1 MPTSVYDP
9 EVDEVLAGARVPAR
23 RTVSVDGR
31 GVEIDYPFP
40 SPEDWRDCWIYFV
53 LIDRFNNPD
62 APPRRTWNEPFGGFQ
77 GGTLEGV
84 RRRLAYLQRLGVR
97 ALWLSPV
104 LQNCQEQD
112 GSYHGYGIQHFLRVD
127 PRFAADKSDPD
138 NELRRLV
145 SEAHARGIYVIL
157 DIVLNHAG
165 DVFAYVLEDGSEA
178 SSAPWRDA
186 GYPVRWRG
194 ADGRPVPDWS
204 DAPRSDDPRLGP
216 KAAVW
221 PDELRFNAV
230 FRRKGKGGESGG
242 DFESLKEFVTARP
255 EVRSALIRCYQ
266 YAIANWD
273 VDGFRIDTLKYIEP
287 DFALLFGNA
296 MREFALQIGKRNFF
310 TFGEVYDDEH
320 KIAQFVGRRRTSD
333 GGDMIGVDAALDFPL
348 FYRLPGVVKGLVSP
362 SQIAEVYALRRR
374 LEEGIVSSH
383 GEASRFFVTFL
394 DNHDQH
400 SRFRYVDAAQP
411 DRYDG
416 QVPAAL
422 ACLFSLQGIPCVY
435 YGTEQGLAGS
445 GSANEAVREALWGKS
460 GAFDETDPFYL
471 ALRDLARV
479 RAGNPALRYGR
490 QYFRPVSGDR
500 RSFGLS
506 NFAPGVLAFSRILS
520 ETESV
525 IVANTDPGVG
535 VEVSVL
541 VDAILNPAGA
551 RFGTI
556 YSSAGNNRTCM
567 VEEISNAAILG
578 NGVSH
583 GSVHAIRVGLAPGEA
598 LILARSVE
606 VNRTSES
613 PGMVAVPSPL
623 RPAGTGSA
631 KGG

>member
-1 MPTSVYDP
+1 
-9 EVDEVLAGARVPAR
+9 
-23 RTVSVDGR
+23 
-31 GVEIDYPFP
+31 
-40 SPEDWRDCWIYFV
+40 
-53 LIDRFNNPD
+53 
-62 APPRRTWNEPFGGFQ
+62 
-77 GGTLEGV
+77 
-84 RRRLAYLQRLGVR
+84 
-97 ALWLSPV
+97 
-104 LQNCQEQD
+104 
-112 GSYHGYGIQHFLRVD
+112 
-127 PRFAADKSDPD
+127 
-138 NELRRLV
+138 
-145 SEAHARGIYVIL
+145 
-157 DIVLNHAG
+157 
-165 DVFAYVLEDGSEA
+165 
-178 SSAPWRDA
+178 
-186 GYPVRWRG
+186 
-194 ADGRPVPDWS
+194 
-204 DAPRSDDPRLGP
+204 
-216 KAAVW
+216 
-221 PDELRFNAV
+221 
-230 FRRKGKGGESGG
+230 
-242 DFESLKEFVTARP
+242 
-255 EVRSALIRCYQ
+255 
-266 YAIANWD
+266 
-273 VDGFRIDTLKYIEP
+273 LKYIEP

-400 SRFRYVDAAQP
+400 SRFRYIDAAQP

-445 GSANEAVREALWGKS
+445 GSVNEAVREALWGKS

-500 RSFGLS
+500 RNFGLS

-525 IVANTDPGVG
+525 IVANNDPGVG

-551 RFGTI
+551 RFRAM
-556 YSSAGNNRTCM
+556 YSSVGNSRTCR
-567 VEEISNAAILG
+567 VEEISNATVFG

-598 LILARSVE
+598 LILARSE
-606 VNRTSES
+606 Q
-613 PGMVAVPSPL
+613 
-623 RPAGTGSA
+623 
-631 KGG
+631 

>member
-9 EVDEVLAGARVPAR
+9 EVDDVLAGARVPAR
-23 RTVSVDGR
+23 RTISVDGR
-31 GVEIDYPFP
+31 AVEIDYPFP

-62 APPRRTWNEPFGGFQ
+62 APPRSTWNEPFGGFQ
-77 GGTLEGV
+77 GGTLEGI

-104 LQNCQEQD
+104 LQNFQEQD
-112 GSYHGYGIQHFLRVD
+112 GSYHGYGIQHFLTVD

-204 DAPRSDDPRLGP
+204 DAPRGDDPRLGP

-230 FRRKGKGGESGG
+230 FRRRGKGGESGG
-242 DFESLKEFVTARP
+242 DFESLKEFVTALP

-310 TFGEVYDDEH
+310 TFGEVYDDEY

-348 FYRLPGVVKGLVSP
+348 FYRLPGVAKGLVPP

-383 GEASRFFVTFL
+383 GEAGRFFVTFL

-400 SRFRYVDAAQP
+400 SRLRYIDAAQP

-471 ALRDLARV
+471 ALRDIARV
-479 RAGNPALRYGR
+479 RAANPALRYGR
-490 QYFRPVSGDR
+490 QYFRPISGDR
-500 RSFGLS
+500 RNFGVS
-506 NFAPGVLAFSRILS
+506 TFAPGVLAFSRILS
-520 ETESV
+520 ESESV
-525 IVANTDPGVG
+525 VVVNTNTVAG

-541 VDAILNPAGA
+541 VDSVLNPAGA
-551 RFGTI
+551 RFATM
-556 YSSAGNNRTCM
+556 YSSVGSSKSYA
-567 VEEISNAAILG
+567 VEEISNATVIG
-578 NGVSH
+578 NGATQGTIHS
-583 GSVHAIRVGLAPGEA
+583 IRVVLAVGEA
-598 LILARSVE
+598 LILAREAS
-606 VNRTSES
+606 R
-613 PGMVAVPSPL
+613 
-623 RPAGTGSA
+623 
-631 KGG
+631 